1 MTPADDEDVAVRHG
15 LKTGPPC
22 VAGYGQHCLMAGTP
36 LIFRRKS
43 RGSRD
48 FIRIPCDSFHNLL
61 DNNPVS
67 HRKMNLQN
75 LQAQLNQLERKRQQ
89 LEKRIKDRAS
99 KQYAALPKK
108 VGLKNIDDLI
118 IQLLPYGS
126 SGLRSRLN
134 QNGAAAGTTGKR
146 RGRPPRRS
154 RGTRYTAD
162 VKAAVK
168 RAVEA
173 GGRTVAEISREF
185 GPSVFSIKDWKK
197 QWGL

>member
-1 MTPADDEDVAVRHG
+1 
-15 LKTGPPC
+15 
-22 VAGYGQHCLMAGTP
+22 
-36 LIFRRKS
+36 
-43 RGSRD
+43 
-48 FIRIPCDSFHNLL
+48 
-61 DNNPVS
+61 
-67 HRKMNLQN
+67 MNLQN

-89 LEKRIKDRAS
+89 LEKRIKERAAR
-99 KQYAALPKK
+99 QYAALPKK

-134 QNGAAAGTTGKR
+134 QNGAPGSDGTPGKR
-146 RGRPPRRS
+146 RGRPPRKS
-154 RGTRYTAD
+154 RGTRYSPD

-173 GGRTVAEISREF
+173 GGKTVAEISREF

-197 QWGL
+197 QWGLTRSRKKK

>member
-1 MTPADDEDVAVRHG
+1 
-15 LKTGPPC
+15 
-22 VAGYGQHCLMAGTP
+22 
-36 LIFRRKS
+36 
-43 RGSRD
+43 
-48 FIRIPCDSFHNLL
+48 
-61 DNNPVS
+61 
-67 HRKMNLQN
+67 MNLQT

-99 KQYAALPKK
+99 RQYAALPAK

-126 SGLRSRLN
+126 TSLRTRLN
-134 QNGAAAGTTGKR
+134 QNGAVSTTAGTGKR
-146 RGRPPRRS
+146 RGRPPRKS

-173 GGRTVAEISREF
+173 GGKTVAEISREF

-197 QWGL
+197 QWGLTRTRKKK

>member
-1 MTPADDEDVAVRHG
+1 
-15 LKTGPPC
+15 
-22 VAGYGQHCLMAGTP
+22 
-36 LIFRRKS
+36 
-43 RGSRD
+43 
-48 FIRIPCDSFHNLL
+48 
-61 DNNPVS
+61 
-67 HRKMNLQN
+67 MNLQN

-108 VGLKNIDDLI
+108 VGLKNIDDLMS
-118 IQLLPYGS
+118 QLLPSGS
-126 SGLRSRLN
+126 SGLRARLG
-134 QNGAAAGTTGKR
+134 QNGTLAGEGTGKR
-146 RGRPPRRS
+146 RGRPPRKS

-173 GGRTVAEISREF
+173 GGKTVAEISREF

-197 QWGL
+197 QWGLTRSRKKK

>member
-1 MTPADDEDVAVRHG
+1 
-15 LKTGPPC
+15 
-22 VAGYGQHCLMAGTP
+22 
-36 LIFRRKS
+36 
-43 RGSRD
+43 
-48 FIRIPCDSFHNLL
+48 
-61 DNNPVS
+61 
-67 HRKMNLQN
+67 MNLQT

-118 IQLLPYGS
+118 INLLPYGS

-134 QNGAAAGTTGKR
+134 QQGAVPGTGKR
-146 RGRPPRRS
+146 RGRPPRKS

-168 RAVEA
+168 QAVEA
-173 GGRTVAEISREF
+173 GGKTVAEISREF

-197 QWGL
+197 QWGLTRARKKK

>member
-1 MTPADDEDVAVRHG
+1 
-15 LKTGPPC
+15 
-22 VAGYGQHCLMAGTP
+22 
-36 LIFRRKS
+36 
-43 RGSRD
+43 
-48 FIRIPCDSFHNLL
+48 
-61 DNNPVS
+61 
-67 HRKMNLQN
+67 MNLQN
-75 LQAQLNQLERKRQQ
+75 LQAQLNQLERKRQL
-89 LEKRIKDRAS
+89 LEKRIKERAS
-99 KQYAALPKK
+99 RQYAALPKK

-126 SGLRSRLN
+126 SSLRSRLN
-134 QNGAAAGTTGKR
+134 QNGALGGGPATGKR

-173 GGRTVAEISREF
+173 GGKTVAEISREF

-197 QWGL
+197 QWGLTRSRKKK

>member
-1 MTPADDEDVAVRHG
+1 
-15 LKTGPPC
+15 
-22 VAGYGQHCLMAGTP
+22 
-36 LIFRRKS
+36 
-43 RGSRD
+43 
-48 FIRIPCDSFHNLL
+48 
-61 DNNPVS
+61 
-67 HRKMNLQN
+67 MNLQN

-89 LEKRIKDRAS
+89 LEKRIKERAS

-126 SGLRSRLN
+126 SSLRSRLN
-134 QNGAAAGTTGKR
+134 QNGALAGGEPGKR
-146 RGRPPRRS
+146 RGRPPRKS

-173 GGRTVAEISREF
+173 GGKTVAEISREF

-197 QWGL
+197 QWGLTRSRKKK